1 MIAFFDNNS
10 QQFLSIEDI
19 YISKQH
25 ADSHSLISLVNYD
38 MGDLL
43 FGTLQHFTMTPPTI
57 VATALCRHIMG
68 QVDAGQVY
76 LFPQPPRVMQMLH
89 FLGTLPGAT
98 IYAARYI
105 HEPMEGLG
113 TNSYYISSYFGSCHY
128 YFQFSDYHTSTMGQ
142 QTTTRGRQR
151 LGNDST

>member
-25 ADSHSLISLVNYD
+25 ADSHPLISLVNYN

-43 FGTLQHFTMTPPTI
+43 FGTLQHFTTTPPTI

-76 LFPQPPRVMQMLH
+76 LFP
-89 FLGTLPGAT
+89 
-98 IYAARYI
+98 
-105 HEPMEGLG
+105 
-113 TNSYYISSYFGSCHY
+113 
-128 YFQFSDYHTSTMGQ
+128 
-142 QTTTRGRQR
+142 
-151 LGNDST
+151 